1 MPIYRSGAI
10 QNRLWVYGIFFKQ
23 ESMHEILDPVHN
35 TGVRYSTLYIMLHN
49 GYISLTESFSCE
61 ARMMS

>member
-23 ESMHEILDPVHN
+23 ERMHEILDPVHN
-35 TGVRYSTLYIMLHN
+35 TGVRYSTLYIMATLV
-49 GYISLTESFSCE
+49 
-61 ARMMS
+61 